1 MEARVEGDVAYF
13 KISGEEHK
21 TSSYSWT
28 TVSMIDNEKELL
40 EEDIECVHM
49 FLDDKGAPRENL
61 SNEDGYHNE
70 MRTLSI
76 VGRIKALLGEK

>member
-1 MEARVEGDVAYF
+1 MSDQLENEL
-13 KISGEEHK
+13 
-21 TSSYSWT
+21 
-28 TVSMIDNEKELL
+28 MIAK
-40 EEDIECVHM
+40 EDIECVHM

-76 VGRIKALLGEK
+76 VGRIKALLGEENNGIN

>member
-1 MEARVEGDVAYF
+1 MEARVENNVAYF
-13 KISGEEHK
+13 KIGSFVFST
-21 TSSYSWT
+21 TSHSWV

-40 EEDIECVHM
+40 EEDIECIHM

-70 MRTLSI
+70 MRKLSI